1 MGPGGAGPEQPF
13 PCRVLEKF
21 YVGELVT
28 REYPWFPKPRWV
40 WSVGVV
46 ICAVMYYIVV
56 V

>member
-1 MGPGGAGPEQPF
+1 MGPGGVGPEQPF

-46 ICAVMYYIVV
+46 SCAVMCYIVV